1 MPLLALCLLLLLA
14 SAAVALALAAA
25 RAPTA
30 AQVAATAGAVAAC
43 AAGLVPAARS
53 LAGAAPESLVLPWS
67 APLGSVH
74 LGLDPLSAF
83 FLVPLLALG
92 ALAAVYGRA
101 YLAHAKGPSSPAVAA
116 AALNGLLASMV
127 LVVVARGAVAFLI
140 AWEAM
145 TLTSYLLVVF
155 DHHEEDVRRAGWVY
169 LIAAH
174 VGVACLLAFFLMLE
188 PSSGAGGLDFEQLE
202 QGARALG
209 PTALSAAA
217 LLAGIGFGVKAG
229 IVPLHVWLP
238 EAHAAAPSHVSALM
252 SGVLVKLGLY
262 GLLRA
267 GLLLQPPAAWGHA
280 LLALGVVGALLG
292 ILLALQQRD
301 LKRVLAYSTVE
312 NVGIVLI
319 GLGLCTWARGHGQPV
334 AAALALTGALLH
346 VWNHAAMKG
355 LMFLCAGGVVHQ
367 AGTRDLEKMGGL
379 LRRMPATGAMAL
391 LGAAALS
398 ALPPLNGFAGEFL
411 LYLGLGKVAITA
423 PGWTGAAA
431 ALGVGALA
439 LTGGLAA
446 LTFLRL
452 AGVAFLG
459 EPRSAE
465 AARAT
470 EPSRWMTWPM
480 MLLAGALVVGGTS
493 PGVAARALWP
503 AAAQLLGPEIA
514 GAGMPP
520 GLHPIGGAAVA
531 VWLAVG
537 LLWLTLRVLVRRAP
551 KNVGTWDCG
560 YAEPTPRMQY
570 TARSFSEHLVS
581 RLLPPW
587 LRPSTHRPSL
597 GARLF
602 PEPARFSTESED
614 PVTRAAWRPL
624 LATGAERVSRIR
636 WMQQGQLPVYVVYIL
651 AAVVAALG
659 WLSLR
664 RWLWP

>member
-1 MPLLALCLLLLLA
+1 LLLSLCLLLLLG
-14 SAAVALALAAA
+14 SAALALALAAA
-25 RAPTA
+25 RSPAA
-30 AQVAATAGAVAAC
+30 AQVTATAGAVIAC
-43 AAGLVPAARS
+43 ALGFVPVVRS
-53 LAGAAPESLVLPWS
+53 LAGAPPESMELPWA
-67 APLGSVH
+67 APLGPIH

-83 FLVPLLALG
+83 FLAPLLVLG

-101 YLAHAKGPSSPAVAA
+101 YLAHARGPGSPAIAGA
-116 AALNGLLASMV
+116 TLNALLASMV
-127 LVVVARGAVAFLI
+127 VVVVARGALVFLV

-188 PSSGAGGLDFEQLE
+188 PSGGAGGLDFDQLAA
-202 QGARALG
+202 GARTLAPGALF
-209 PTALSAAA
+209 TAT

-229 IVPLHVWLP
+229 VVPLHVWLP

-267 GLLLQPPAAWGHA
+267 GLLLQPPSAWGHA
-280 LLALGVVGALLG
+280 LLALGVGGALLG

-319 GLGLCTWARGHGQPV
+319 GLGLCTWARGHGHPE
-334 AAALALTGALLH
+334 AAALALAGALLH

-367 AGTRDLEKMGGL
+367 VGTRDLEKMGGL
-379 LRRMPATGAMAL
+379 LRRMPATGMMAL

-398 ALPPLNGFAGEFL
+398 ALPPLNGFTGELL
-411 LYLGLGKVAITA
+411 LYLGLGKVALAA

-431 ALGVGALA
+431 ALGIGALA
-439 LTGGLAA
+439 LVGGLAA

-452 AGVAFLG
+452 AGIAFLG

-465 AARAT
+465 ASRAT
-470 EPSRWMTWPM
+470 EPSNWMTWPM
-480 MLLAGALVVGGTS
+480 VALTAALVLGGIG
-493 PGVAARALWP
+493 PGTVARALWP
-503 AAAQLLGPEIA
+503 AAAQVLGPELA
-514 GAGMPP
+514 TAEPP
-520 GLHPIGGAAVA
+520 AGLHAVGGAALAIWLTVA
-531 VWLAVG
+531 
-537 LLWLTLRVLVRRAP
+537 LLWLLLRVLARGAP
-551 KNVGTWDCG
+551 QLVGTWDCG

-570 TARSFSEHLVS
+570 TARSFSEHLLS

-597 GARLF
+597 AGRPF
-602 PEPARFSTESED
+602 PAPARFSTESED
-614 PVTRAAWRPL
+614 PVTRRAYRPF
-624 LATGAERVSRIR
+624 LASGAERVSRIR
-636 WMQQGQLPVYVVYIL
+636 WMQQGLLPVYVVYIL
-651 AAVVAALG
+651 ATVVLALG
-659 WLSLR
+659 WLSIR
-664 RWLWP
+664 QWIQP